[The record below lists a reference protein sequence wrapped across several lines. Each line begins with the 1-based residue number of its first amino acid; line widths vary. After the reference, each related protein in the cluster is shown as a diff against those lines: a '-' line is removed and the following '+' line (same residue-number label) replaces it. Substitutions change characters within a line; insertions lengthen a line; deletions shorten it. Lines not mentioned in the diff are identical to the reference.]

1 MILEEYHVGVTPMLT
16 EFRLGST
23 MELTG
28 YDTSINQRRIAL
40 LKKGAEECLRAP
52 YVEPVLEVWYGW
64 RPMTYDGLPFIG
76 GIPGADNAYV
86 AAGHGLLGVSTS
98 PGTGKLIAEL
108 VAGEAPHIDPRPY
121 SVERL

>member
-1 MILEEYHVGVTPMLT
+1 
-16 EFRLGST
+16 
-23 MELTG
+23 
-28 YDTSINQRRIAL
+28 
-40 LKKGAEECLRAP
+40 
-52 YVEPVLEVWYGW
+52 
-64 RPMTYDGLPFIG
+64 MTYDGLPFIG

-98 PGTGKLIAEL
+98 PATGKLIAEL